1 MPQGQQHHLLPAPI
15 HLQQC
20 THNNPWRNRENP
32 CISYFT
38 FIRKGYLMSKITTR
52 SGLGSSGAAK
62 CHTLQLRA
70 QQRGPQFPGQGE
82 QRSFPQAAASLH
94 ALPTARRQ
102 RHQPGHLMR
111 GVTGV
116 PIISAI
122 TSLPAPF
129 MAFYC
134 PAGTKTRKWNGNIWN
149 TRYGCC

>member
-1 MPQGQQHHLLPAPI
+1 MLQGQQQHLLPAPI

-20 THNNPWRNRENP
+20 THNNSWRNRENP
-32 CISYFT
+32 CIP
-38 FIRKGYLMSKITTR
+38 RKGYLMSKITTR
-52 SGLGSSGAAK
+52 SGLCSGGAAK

-70 QQRGPQFPGQGE
+70 QQRGAEFLGQGR

-94 ALPTARRQ
+94 ALPTLPPARRQ
-102 RHQPGHLMR
+102 RRQPGHLMR

-134 PAGTKTRKWNGNIWN
+134 PAGTKNRKWNGNSWN